1 MLLTSIYNGDR
12 HKASGGLSP
21 ALSCTPLVG
30 ASIPKCCRSRLHRW
44 ISQQAHSGSILGRRR
59 TRRGGW
65 SLHTRTDVARGSPAR
80 ASASLEPKTQ
90 PHRASSIPA
99 PQRPAP
105 SSADHRVQQA
115 LAHGLRES
123 RAGDVSQRQWPT
135 EEVGAIEGRSC
146 TTFVAPQCATWSMP
160 ASQSA

>member
-1 MLLTSIYNGDR
+1 MATDTKLQAAFRRLFRVHLWLAPQFRSAAAQDFTGGSRSR
-12 HKASGGLSP
+12 HTQARSWDDEERGGAGGL
-21 ALSCTPLVG
+21 
-30 ASIPKCCRSRLHRW
+30 
-44 ISQQAHSGSILGRRR
+44 
-59 TRRGGW
+59 
-65 SLHTRTDVARGSPAR
+65 LHTRTDVARGSPAR

-123 RAGDVSQRQWPT
+123 RAEDVSQRQWPT
-135 EEVGAIEGRSC
+135 EEVSGL
-146 TTFVAPQCATWSMP
+146 SM
-160 ASQSA
+160 AARA